1 MYKNYIK
8 RPLDFFIALLL
19 LTITLPLNIFVI
31 ALLTFNNGGKV
42 FFVQS
47 RPGKNG
53 KIFKIIKYKTMND
66 RRNDSGELLPDIERL
81 TSVGRLI
88 RKTSLDE
95 LPQLINV
102 LMGDLSIVGPRP
114 LLVDYLPLYNE
125 FQLRRHEVTPGITG
139 WAQVNGRNSITWED
153 KFKFDV
159 WYVDNVSIFL
169 DLKILFMTCSKVFM
183 SNGINAS
190 KNSTMNTFRGTSNL

>member
-1 MYKNYIK
+1 MYKSYVK

-19 LTITLPLNIFVI
+19 LALTLPLNILVI
-31 ALLTFNNGGKV
+31 ILLGLNNRGKI
-42 FFVQS
+42 FFVQP

-53 KIFKIIKYKTMND
+53 RIFKIIKYKTMND
-66 RRNDSGELLPDIERL
+66 RRNVSGELLPDIERL
-81 TSVGRLI
+81 TIVGRFI
-88 RKTSLDE
+88 RKISLDE

-102 LMGDLSIVGPRP
+102 LKGELSLIGPRP
-114 LLVDYLPLYNE
+114 LLVEYLPLYNE

-159 WYVDNVSIFL
+159 WYVDNVSLFL
-169 DLKILFMTCSKVFM
+169 DLKILILTVIKVFV
-183 SNGINAS
+183 SDGIN
-190 KNSTMNTFRGTSNL
+190 STETATMETFSGTKL